1 MSRHK
6 TRLSLYAY
14 GVILIGVRPEDD
26 ALSLVSPTLSF
37 SGPSAPHELCNAKK
51 LINY

>member
-26 ALSLVSPTLSF
+26 ALSLVSPTLPLLDLQHRMS
-37 SGPSAPHELCNAKK
+37 SAMQRN
-51 LINY
+51 